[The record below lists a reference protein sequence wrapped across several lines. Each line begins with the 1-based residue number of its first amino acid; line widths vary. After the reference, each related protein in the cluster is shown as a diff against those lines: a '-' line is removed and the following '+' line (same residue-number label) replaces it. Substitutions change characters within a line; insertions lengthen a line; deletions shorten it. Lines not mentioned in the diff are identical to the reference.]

1 MIETI
6 EMPELVIIGILVEA
20 PWQALSSEVPKAWQ
34 ALFAAETGATGFL
47 EASLSVEDGVHR
59 EIVGYLAAT
68 KSEVPAGMTKVIV
81 PAQRYL
87 SDVIPPAADGSD
99 DFFAPVTPN
108 LVVMLTAA
116 YRGEEPAL
124 ETSLA
129 SLGALSEGLRALINL
144 HYQEQLEAIQVH
156 WSPASPID
164 ALTDEQLLLNFAE
177 LIPL

>member
-87 SDVIPPAADGSD
+87 RLVHDGPLADIAGGFGRLLAHAKAAKLQATDMKLDFGYLPGLPDGRHELHVAL
-99 DFFAPVTPN
+99 APETP
-108 LVVMLTAA
+108 
-116 YRGEEPAL
+116 R
-124 ETSLA
+124 LA
-129 SLGALSEGLRALINL
+129 
-144 HYQEQLEAIQVH
+144 
-156 WSPASPID
+156 
-164 ALTDEQLLLNFAE
+164 
-177 LIPL
+177 